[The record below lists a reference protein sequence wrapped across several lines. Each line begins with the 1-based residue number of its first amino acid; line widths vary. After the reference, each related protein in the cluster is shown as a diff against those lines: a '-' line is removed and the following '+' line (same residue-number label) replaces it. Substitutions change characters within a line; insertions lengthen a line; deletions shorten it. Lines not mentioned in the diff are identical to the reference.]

1 MMPLKIAT
9 TTIASQGRQQGNQQQ
24 QEKTRQGDVTLVGMK
39 ALDRHIER
47 LEAKLSFLIRS
58 YDAASIDLLCQY
70 DKKIST
76 VKQEI
81 NDAME
86 QRRH

>member
-9 TTIASQGRQQGNQQQ
+9 TTITFLGRQQKNQQQ
-24 QEKTRQGDVTLVGMK
+24 QKARQGDVTVVGMK

-47 LEAKLSFLIRS
+47 LEAKLSFLIGS
-58 YDAASIDLLCQY
+58 YDASRTDLLYQH
-70 DKKIST
+70 DKKIAT

-81 NDAME
+81 SDAIE
-86 QRRH
+86 QRRC